1 MDPSQSVS
9 PGLPNASAPTASPTG
24 SSNQTH
30 ELRFRGN
37 GGSLFGMM
45 IVNAILASLTLGI
58 YYFWGKAKIRQYIFS
73 QTEFAGDTF
82 TFHGTGKEMF
92 LGFLKL
98 IGLIL
103 GFVVAVGLVSF
114 VVRSVAGQE
123 AGLIASIIFMYLGM
137 FLVMPYAIVGSRQ
150 YRMSRTS
157 YRGIK
162 FSFRGTAI
170 EFLPLFVKG
179 ALLSGVTL
187 GFYSPYFVNSVQ
199 SFLMNQ
205 TYYGNRRFSYDGK
218 GDELFW
224 MYLKGF
230 FLTMVTAGI
239 YSFWFQADQL
249 RYLAAHSSFG
259 EARFESKAT
268 GGAIF
273 GLGITNMLLVIFTLG
288 LAMPWVVCRT
298 LAFWCDNL
306 VLRGPLDIE
315 AVRQESMKVDATGE
329 ALADALDIG
338 AGL

>member
-9 PGLPNASAPTASPTG
+9 PGLPNASVPAPSPTG

-30 ELRFRGN
+30 ELRFRGS

-45 IVNAILASLTLGI
+45 IVNGILSGLTLGI
-58 YYFWGKAKIRQYIFS
+58 YYFWGKAKIRQYIYS
-73 QTEFAGDTF
+73 QTEFAGDSF
-82 TFHGTGKEMF
+82 TWLGTGKEMF

-98 IGLIL
+98 LGLML
-103 GFVVAVGLVSF
+103 GFVVGIGLISF
-114 VVRSVAGQE
+114 VLQAIAGRE
-123 AGLIASIIFMYLGM
+123 VGMIATMIFTYLGM

-162 FSFRGTAI
+162 FSFRGSAI
-170 EFLPLFVKG
+170 EFLPVFAKG
-179 ALLSGVTL
+179 ALLSIVTL
-187 GFYSPYFVNSVQ
+187 GFYSPYFMNSVQ

-230 FLTMVTAGI
+230 FLTMITAGI

-249 RYLAAHSSFG
+249 RYLARHTSFG

-268 GGAIF
+268 GGAFF
-273 GLGITNMLLVIFTLG
+273 GLGITNVLLIVFTLG